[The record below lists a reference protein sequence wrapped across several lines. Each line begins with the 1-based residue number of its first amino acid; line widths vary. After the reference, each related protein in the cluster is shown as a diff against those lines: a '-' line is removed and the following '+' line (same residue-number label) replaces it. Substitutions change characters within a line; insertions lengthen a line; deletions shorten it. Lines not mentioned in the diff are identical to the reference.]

1 MRNPPLRRLP
11 AGAWTTLP
19 ALLAAT
25 LLFSAPTCS
34 SPAATTPK
42 AAFRE
47 PAVAGQF
54 YPKEGEKLA
63 AAVRAFL
70 ADAVPA
76 RGERPIALVL
86 PHAGYVFSGQIAADG
101 WRQAQGQKYDLVVMI
116 GTNHTTLGFSGASVY
131 TGGGFRTPLGV
142 AVTDTKLAQDLLAA
156 GGGFNADPRV
166 HEREHSVEVQVPF
179 AQIVLPGV
187 PILPLVVGTEDPGDC
202 ARLGRALARVLA
214 GRKALIVASSDLSHF
229 PEYGGAV
236 ASDRAVLAAMAR
248 LDPAALQG
256 AAAAQMR
263 AGHRGLETCA
273 CGEGAVMMAMEA
285 AKALGARRGAV
296 ISAANSGDTAVGD
309 RTRVVGYGA
318 VLFTAGPAGADTAAL
333 GRPGEPPPSAVL
345 GAAEKKQL
353 LALAR
358 RTLERWFATG
368 TVPLA
373 RGFPPAANRMQGA
386 FVTLYER
393 GELRGCIGHM
403 AEDRPLAQTV
413 ESMALSAA
421 FEDPRFSPLGP
432 GELKEVEIEISALTP
447 LERVAGP
454 DAVLIG
460 RDGVQIRK
468 GGRAAVFL
476 PQVPVE
482 QGWDKNALME
492 NLCLKAGLPK
502 DAWKSG
508 AEFWTFRSI
517 HFRESEFR

>member
-1 MRNPPLRRLP
+1 
-11 AGAWTTLP
+11 
-19 ALLAAT
+19 
-25 LLFSAPTCS
+25 
-34 SPAATTPK
+34 
-42 AAFRE
+42 
-47 PAVAGQF
+47 
-54 YPKEGEKLA
+54 
-63 AAVRAFL
+63 
-70 ADAVPA
+70 
-76 RGERPIALVL
+76 
-86 PHAGYVFSGQIAADG
+86 
-101 WRQAQGQKYDLVVMI
+101 
-116 GTNHTTLGFSGASVY
+116 
-131 TGGGFRTPLGV
+131 
-142 AVTDTKLAQDLLAA
+142 
-156 GGGFNADPRV
+156 
-166 HEREHSVEVQVPF
+166 
-179 AQIVLPGV
+179 
-187 PILPLVVGTEDPGDC
+187 VGT
-202 ARLGRALARVLA
+202 
-214 GRKALIVASSDLSHF
+214 
-229 PEYGGAV
+229 
-236 ASDRAVLAAMAR
+236 
-248 LDPAALQG
+248 
-256 AAAAQMR
+256 
-263 AGHRGLETCA
+263 
-273 CGEGAVMMAMEA
+273 
-285 AKALGARRGAV
+285 
-296 ISAANSGDTAVGD
+296 
-309 RTRVVGYGA
+309 
-318 VLFTAGPAGADTAAL
+318 DTAAL
-333 GRPGEPPPSAVL
+333 TRPGEPPPGAVL

-373 RGFPPAANRMQGA
+373 RGFPPAANRLQGA

-421 FEDPRFSPLGP
+421 FEDPRFAPLGP

-447 LERVAGP
+447 LERVRGP
-454 DAVLIG
+454 EAVLIG